1 MTRPSSVEME
11 GGVLHS
17 QHHWEEAE
25 EEEEE
30 EWGWVICLQ
39 VIKSSTNAL
48 VLSKIHHLSLLIS
61 SLILMIDSRLLDG
74 TSLLMHS
81 TGLRHLSQ

>member
-30 EWGWVICLQ
+30 ERGWVVCLQ

-48 VLSKIHHLSLLIS
+48 VIN
-61 SLILMIDSRLLDG
+61 SRLLDN

-81 TGLRHLSQ
+81 TGLHHLSQGGTWYLHALSIH